1 MRWSDNHELEKQ
13 LRIEFLR
20 VLRNIL
26 REFELV
32 ILVGKEF
39 QRRGPVNIR
48 ERKPYWVVLDRS
60 SDLKAQCP
68 DCGHV
73 RVASVFSSKDNRAVI
88 LTRQDFLPDRTA
100 NEDLLFTFSTEEY
113 FRLSKKIFCLI

>member
-1 MRWSDNHELEKQ
+1 M
-13 LRIEFLR
+13 RIEFLR

-48 ERKPYWVVLDRS
+48 ERKPYWVVLDRT
-60 SDLKAQCP
+60 SDLKEQCP

-100 NEDLLFTFSTEEY
+100 NEDLLFTFVVFFLKY
-113 FRLSKKIFCLI
+113 NY

>member
-1 MRWSDNHELEKQ
+1 M
-13 LRIEFLR
+13 RIEFLR

-48 ERKPYWVVLDRS
+48 ERNPYWVVLDRS

-100 NEDLLFTFSTEEY
+100 NEDLLFTFVVV
-113 FRLSKKIFCLI
+113 FFKVQLLIRTACK